1 MSYSVQIVLRI
12 LAATLGAYLVSAV
25 ASFALVPLLQ
35 LGGVSLLSDA
45 VYYSVMLAYV
55 VFFLLVIA
63 CFAMASVLRV
73 YLLLA
78 VVAVISAVV
87 HLWGAA

>member
-1 MSYSVQIVLRI
+1 MSYSSQIILRL
-12 LAATLGAYLVSAV
+12 LAATLGAYMVSAA

-45 VYYSVMLAYV
+45 VYYSVMLAYL

-73 YLLLA
+73 YLLLLCMA
-78 VVAVISAVV
+78 LVSSVI
-87 HLWGAA
+87 HMLGAG